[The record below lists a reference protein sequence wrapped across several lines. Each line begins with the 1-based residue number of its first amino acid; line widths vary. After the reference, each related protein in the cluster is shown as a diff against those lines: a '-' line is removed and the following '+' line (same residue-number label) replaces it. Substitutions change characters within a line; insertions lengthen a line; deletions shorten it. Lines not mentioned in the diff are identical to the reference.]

1 MVVIGYDDYKN
12 GGSFEV
18 MNSWGPEFGDNG
30 FVWIRYSDVKKY
42 LDEGYVLEM
51 KGYSTSNCSFGD
63 CANSVSRYRYP
74 NGNAYEGL
82 IVNNYPDV
90 YGSYFYTSGN
100 FYVGEFSKGRKHG
113 YGVFYD
119 NASDQFYITYY
130 QDDVLTKR
138 TAMQGFAEDEEKLN
152 NTIKLYNSLNSINPG
167 KLVTEGDKEFDSLFD
182 LDIPVEDLKIK

>member
-1 MVVIGYDDYKN
+1 MVVVGYDDYKN

-30 FVWIRYSDVKKY
+30 FVWIKYTDVKKY

-51 KGYSTSNCSFGD
+51 KGYSSSNWSFGD
-63 CANSVSRYRYP
+63 CENSVSRYRYP

-100 FYVGEFSKGRKHG
+100 FYVGEFSKGKKHG
-113 YGVFYD
+113 YGVLYD
-119 NASDQFYITYY
+119 NTSDQFYITYY
-130 QDDVLTKR
+130 QNDILTKR

-152 NTIKLYNSLNSINPG
+152 NTIKLYYTLNSINPG
-167 KLVTEGDKEFDSLFD
+167 KLVTEDEKEFDNLFD